1 MQVRIHR
8 AHASD
13 FYLRVRSR
21 PIIEQSESV
30 RFAPFPSPTQALQV
44 RWIFFLILCVKEPL
58 PSQ

>member
-44 RWIFFLILCVKEPL
+44 RWNFF
-58 PSQ
+58 